1 MFYFVFDSFSQ
12 TPGEGEH
19 KVMDF
24 IRYSKSQADYDPDT
38 RHCLYGLDADLV
50 RIPLIFSATFLL
62 PPETEVLWSC

>member
-1 MFYFVFDSFSQ
+1 MVLFCMLFQ

-24 IRYSKSQADYDPDT
+24 IRYEKSKPDYDCNT

-50 RIPLIFSATFLL
+50 RYTSIFFKSEILA
-62 PPETEVLWSC
+62 C